1 MTKHTPITVI
11 LSLLAVVGG
20 VFLFRRIRCG
30 RRVEGDDEARLD
42 EMVEQS
48 FPASDAPVY

>member
-1 MTKHTPITVI
+1 MTKQTPRTLI

-20 VFLFRRIRCG
+20 VVLFRRIKCAG
-30 RRVEGDDEARLD
+30 RAERDDDTRLD

-48 FPASDAPVY
+48 FPASDAPAC